1 MTIIAAVHY
10 EKGAPSE
17 RIDLT
22 AGGGISE
29 TPPETGFD
37 WVGLFEPSEAEMKS
51 VADRYGLHPLAVE
64 DAVNGR
70 QLPKLESYG
79 EQLFLI
85 ARTASLV
92 EGRIDYG
99 ETAIFLGRSFIVT
112 VRHGSAR
119 SHTRLREQL
128 ETTPMLLGHGP
139 DYVLH
144 AILDYIVDGY
154 FPIVNTIEEDVLA
167 MEDRLLEGYLRHEDV
182 VQLFSLRH
190 DTVRFQRILGP
201 MQEVARKL
209 VNLDFPCIDDNTMPY
224 FRDVLDHV
232 LRAEYR
238 VGGLREVLSSAIET
252 SNLVEQQRQGEITR
266 QLAAWAAILAVP
278 TAIAGIYGMNFDFM
292 PELRWKYGYFIVIG
306 LMAVICGALYRRFKR
321 TGWL

>member
-10 EKGAPSE
+10 EEGAPAA
-17 RIDLT
+17 RIDITDGT
-22 AGGGISE
+22 A
-29 TPPETGFD
+29 PATGFD
-37 WVGLFEPSEAEMKS
+37 WIGLFQPSAEEMAA
-51 VADRYGLHPLAVE
+51 VARRYGLHPLAVE

-70 QLPKLESYG
+70 QMPKLESYG
-79 EQLFLI
+79 QQLFLI

-92 EGRIDYG
+92 DGNGHIDYG
-99 ETAIFLGRSFIVT
+99 ETAIFLGRSFIIT

-128 ETTPMLLGHGP
+128 ETSPNLLGHGP

-167 MEDRLLEGYLRHEDV
+167 MEDRLLEGYLQREDV
-182 VQLFSLRH
+182 VSLFTLRH
-190 DTVRFQRILGP
+190 DVVRFQRVLGP
-201 MQEVARKL
+201 MQEVARRL
-209 VNLDFPCIDDNTMPY
+209 VNLEFPCIDQNTMPY

-238 VGGLREVLSSAIET
+238 VTGLREVLSSAIET

-278 TAIAGIYGMNFDFM
+278 TAIAGIYGMNFDIM
-292 PELRWKYGYFIVIG
+292 PELRWKYGYFAVIG
-306 LMAVICGALYRRFKR
+306 LMAVVCGTLYRRFKKS
-321 TGWL
+321 GWL

>member
-1 MTIIAAVHY
+1 MTIVAAVHY
-10 EKGAPSE
+10 EAGAPASE
-17 RIDLT
+17 IDIRS
-22 AGGGISE
+22 GGM
-29 TPPETGFD
+29 PESGFD
-37 WVGLFEPSEAEMKS
+37 WIGLYQPDADEMAA
-51 VADRYGLHPLAVE
+51 VARRYGLHPLAVE
-64 DAVNGR
+64 DALNGR
-70 QLPKLESYG
+70 QMPKLESYG
-79 EQLFLI
+79 QQLFLI
-85 ARTASLV
+85 ARTASLID
-92 EGRIDYG
+92 GQHIDYG
-99 ETAIFLGRSFIVT
+99 ETAIFLGRHFIVT

-128 ETTPMLLGHGP
+128 ETSPDLLGYGP

-167 MEDRLLEGYLRHEDV
+167 MEDRLLEGYLRREDV
-182 VQLFSLRH
+182 VSLFTLRH
-190 DTVRFQRILGP
+190 DVVRFQRVLGP
-201 MQEVARKL
+201 MQEVARRL
-209 VNLDFPCIDDNTMPY
+209 VNLEFPCIDQNTMPY

-238 VGGLREVLSSAIET
+238 VTGLREVLSSAIET

-292 PELRWKYGYFIVIG
+292 PELRWKYGYFAVIAT
-306 LMAVICGALYRRFKR
+306 MAVICGTLYRRFKKS
-321 TGWL
+321 GWL

>member
-10 EKGAPSE
+10 EEGESAAG
-17 RIDLT
+17 IDIN
-22 AGGGISE
+22 GGSA
-29 TPPETGFD
+29 PETGFD
-37 WVGLFEPSEAEMKS
+37 WIGLFEPEEAEMAA
-51 VADRYGLHPLAVE
+51 VALRYGLHPLAVE

-70 QLPKLESYG
+70 QMPKLESYG
-79 EQLFLI
+79 QQLFLI
-85 ARTASLV
+85 ARTASLID
-92 EGRIDYG
+92 GHIDYG
-99 ETAIFLGRSFIVT
+99 ETAIFVGRTFIIT

-128 ETTPMLLGHGP
+128 ETSPNLLGHGS

-167 MEDRLLEGYLRHEDV
+167 MEDRLLNGYLRRDDV
-182 VQLFSLRH
+182 VSLFTLRR
-190 DTVRFQRILGP
+190 DVVRFQRVLGP
-201 MQEVARKL
+201 MEEVARRL
-209 VNLDFPCIDDNTMPY
+209 VNLEFPCIDSNTMPY

-238 VGGLREVLSSAIET
+238 VTGLREILSSAIET
-252 SNLVEQQRQGEITR
+252 SNLVEQQRQSEITR

-278 TAIAGIYGMNFDFM
+278 TAIAGIYGMNFEFM
-292 PELRWKYGYFIVIG
+292 PELRWKYGYFLVVGTMAIV
-306 LMAVICGALYRRFKR
+306 CGTLYTRFRRS
-321 TGWL
+321 GWL